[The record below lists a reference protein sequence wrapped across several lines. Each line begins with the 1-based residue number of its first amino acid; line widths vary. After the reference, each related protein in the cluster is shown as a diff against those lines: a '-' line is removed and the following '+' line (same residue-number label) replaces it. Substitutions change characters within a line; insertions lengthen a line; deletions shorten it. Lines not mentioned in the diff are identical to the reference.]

1 MRLMTSNKPYLIRAM
16 FDWIIDNNCTPHLV
30 VDATLPF
37 VEVPEQYIDNGRI
50 ILNIAPGATQ
60 SLLLGDDWI
69 TFSARFSGVK
79 YDISL
84 PIGAIAA
91 IYAQENA
98 QGMGF
103 ETEALL
109 EDEYEEKAT
118 IAPSKTSKP
127 ILNIVEDHNDDDHDA
142 TDYDEDN
149 ALDNRDDAEHDD
161 DEPTPPTKKRGKPT
175 LKIIK

>member
-1 MRLMTSNKPYLIRAM
+1 M

-50 ILNIAPGATQ
+50 ILNIAPSATQ

-127 ILNIVEDHNDDDHDA
+127 ILNIVEDHNEDDHDA

-149 ALDNRDDAEHDD
+149 ARDNHDDSEHDD
-161 DEPTPPTKKRGKPT
+161 DEPTPPTKRRGKPT